1 MTEHRKPALVIHPIL
16 REQHPQFVNALL
28 APAGNYNPNVIYVHP
43 DLYTDQTPHLK
54 LPFNRAGV
62 SLALIPGFVSGHHAE
77 SQLDGLIKTAH
88 ALRFKNPGDP
98 RSPRAKGAMMLFSD
112 LEGRGTKSTMNPS
125 GEYIDDAELHYAYYI
140 ADLLRGVGRID
151 KLAVMDPHD
160 LVSVQAIHKP
170 YITLT
175 ALQQIATTLRSKG
188 MIPLNAGVVI
198 ADDGAIGRSHFF
210 AKAAGIPV
218 VGRIE
223 KVRRGG
229 VARVEH
235 IHSIDPNGFTN
246 QTLFLVDDMIATG
259 GTLFKDAEA
268 LKGMGA
274 ESVTGVVTHVKG
286 VPGADVSVRK
296 QLNTR
301 VGLDRLAISNST
313 PYYPQLMGIE
323 GVTLVDIL
331 PILGKAAQAF
341 LSPDFVLT
349 NKSVRGVDSIKEH
362 IFQLDTIEG
371 NKAKLARDY
380 PSLVPEMK

>member
-188 MIPLNAGVVI
+188 MIPVNAGVII

-223 KVRRGG
+223 KARRGG
-229 VARVEH
+229 VARVER
-235 IHSIDPNGFTN
+235 IHSIDPNGFKN
-246 QTLFLVDDMIATG
+246 QLIFLVDDMIATG
-259 GTLFKDAEA
+259 GTLCKDALA
-268 LKGMGA
+268 LKKMGA
-274 ESVTGVVTHVKG
+274 KSVTGVITHVKG
-286 VPGADVSVRK
+286 VPHTDVKIRDELHAHKS
-296 QLNTR
+296 
-301 VGLDRLAISNST
+301 LDRLVITNTT
-313 PYYPQLMGIE
+313 PYYRQLMGIP
-323 GVTLVDIL
+323 GVKLVDIL
-331 PILGKAAQAF
+331 PIWGKAAQAF
-341 LSPDFVLT
+341 LSPNFSLT
-349 NKSVRGVDSIKEH
+349 DGSVSGIEAIKEH
-362 IFQLDTIEG
+362 VFHMDTIDG
-371 NKAKLARDY
+371 YKRRLSLQY
-380 PSLVPEMK
+380 PELVPEL